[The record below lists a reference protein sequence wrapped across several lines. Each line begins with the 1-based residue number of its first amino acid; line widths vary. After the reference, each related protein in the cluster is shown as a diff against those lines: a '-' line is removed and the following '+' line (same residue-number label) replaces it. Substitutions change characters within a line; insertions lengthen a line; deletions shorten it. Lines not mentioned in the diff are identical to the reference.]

1 MIDPM
6 HSALFDSRDLEGM
19 PVRWF
24 DTVIIGAGV
33 AGLTL
38 ALKLPADRRI
48 LLVTKG
54 ELGESNTRYAQGGLS
69 AAVGDD
75 DSPRLHEADTLSAGA
90 GLCDPEAVRTL
101 VDGAPE
107 AVRWLIE
114 IGAQFDR
121 DAGGNI
127 LLGRE
132 AAHSRRRVLHAGG
145 DATGAEIERALVAA
159 ARTRANLT
167 VWSHAFSIDLIT
179 DAGQAIG
186 AVIENEAGQRVRC
199 LAPATVIAAGGAG
212 QIWST
217 TSNPPGATADGLAM
231 AIRAGVTIADC
242 EFVQFHPTVIALPGY
257 AAFLVSEAVRGEGAY
272 LRDDSG
278 ERFMVNEHPLAELAP
293 RDVVAR
299 GIHHQLAEGNGAY
312 LDLRHLDAGE
322 MLERFPTIAK
332 ALAARGVD
340 LTTDLIPVAPA
351 AHYFMGGVVAG
362 TNGITSMPGLYALG
376 EASCTGIHG
385 ANRLASNSLLEG
397 LVFGAETAIEIAER
411 SAPVARSEGNGAGIA
426 ASTGIDSGAETLRV
440 AVQEIMTA
448 HAGVERDAAGLAQA
462 VAALHALES
471 AGDAARAT
479 RDRIEAWNLATAA
492 MAIAGAALHREESRG
507 AHFRGDF
514 PLLDPTLDNEHS
526 LRGTETD
533 WFYGSLESALPAQ
546 AERSAGVS

>member
-1 MIDPM
+1 MQ
-6 HSALFDSRDLEGM
+6 SALFESHDLAAL
-19 PVRWF
+19 PIRQF
-24 DTVIIGAGV
+24 DAVIIGAGV

-38 ALKLPADRRI
+38 ALKLPRDRQI

-69 AAVGDD
+69 AAVGED

-90 GLCDPEAVRTL
+90 GLCDPDAVRTL

-159 ARTRANLT
+159 ARTRENLT
-167 VWSHAFSIDLIT
+167 VWSHAFAIDLIV

-186 AVIENEAGQRVRC
+186 VVIEDGAGHRFRC
-199 LAPATVIAAGGAG
+199 HAPATVIAAGGAG

-272 LRDDSG
+272 LRDDRG
-278 ERFMVNEHPLAELAP
+278 ERFMVDEHPLAELAP

-312 LDLRHLDAGE
+312 LDLRHLDAAE
-322 MLERFPTIAK
+322 MRERFPTIGN

-340 LTTDLIPVAPA
+340 LTADLIPVAPA

-362 TNGITSMPGLYALG
+362 TNGATSMPGLYALG

-397 LVFGAETAIEIAER
+397 LVFGAETALEIAER
-411 SAPVARSEGNGAGIA
+411 YAPVARFQSNGAGIA
-426 ASTGIDSGAETLRV
+426 APTDSDSGAEILRA

-448 HAGVERDAAGLAQA
+448 QAGVERDAAGLAQA
-462 VAALHALES
+462 IAALTALES
-471 AGDAARAT
+471 RGDAARVS
-479 RDRIEAWNLATAA
+479 RGQIESWNLATAA
-492 MAIAGAALHREESRG
+492 QAIAGAALHRAESRG

-514 PLLDPTLDNEHS
+514 PALNPALDGKHS
-526 LRGTETD
+526 LSSDAVD
-533 WFYGSLESALPAQ
+533 WFYGSLESALPAP
-546 AERSAGVS
+546 AERTAGVS